1 MDINP
6 DFEKLSAKI
15 MLCIKKEQK
24 ILAIKRTFIFSLT
37 AIGSVVVFIF
47 ALNMMGARAA
57 ESGFLQFLSLLFSD
71 FKIITTYWKSFVFS
85 LLESLPAMSLII
97 LCVAIFGFLESLK
110 FLAKD
115 IKLIIRKQLLINN

>member
-1 MDINP
+1 MGINP

-15 MLCIKKEQK
+15 MLRIKKEQK
-24 ILAIKRTFIFSLT
+24 ILAIKRMFVFSLT
-37 AIGSVVVFIF
+37 AMGSMVVFIF
-47 ALNMMGARAA
+47 ALEMVGVGVA

-71 FKIITTYWKSFVFS
+71 FKIIITYWKSFTFS
-85 LLESLPAMSLII
+85 LLESLPAMGLAI

-115 IKLIIRKQLLINN
+115 IKFVIRKPLLINN